1 MRSYNGLQAC
11 SSKLKIK
18 WITLFE
24 NAISGGINQLFLA
37 TISIEQMRHEERI
50 AQELAIHSKQV
61 MATITLLDEGATVP
75 FISRYRKEVTGS
87 LDDLQ
92 VAAIRDRI
100 QQLRDLDSRREA
112 ILKSIKEQEKL
123 TPELEKK
130 INEAL
135 TMSALE
141 DLYLPY
147 KPKRKTKASVA
158 KEKGL
163 EPLAN
168 KLLEQTS
175 FDPQL
180 EAEKYI
186 DTEKGVENIEE
197 ALQGARDIIA
207 ETINENAEIR
217 QTIRELFMKKG
228 IITSKVLKSKEK
240 EAEAQKYKD
249 YFEWD
254 EPIHKIPSHRLLAI
268 RRGEKEGYLSMNIA
282 PNEEEAIELIERQ
295 FIKGNSDASQQ
306 VKISIKDSYKR
317 LMSVSIETE
326 VRMETKKKADEEAIA
341 VFAENLKQLLMA
353 APLGQKAVMAIDP
366 GFRTGCKVVCL
377 DKQGKLLE
385 FTAIYP
391 NEPQKDFVRAGE
403 TVKHL
408 VEKHHIEAI
417 AIGNGTAS
425 RETESFVKKLG
436 LPSSVIVAMVNE
448 SGASIYSASEAARE
462 EFPNEDVTV
471 RGSVSIGRRM
481 MDPLAEL
488 VKLDAKSIGVGQ
500 YQHDVDQNAL
510 KKSLDDVVMA
520 CVNNVGVELNTASKQ
535 LLTYVSGLGPQI
547 ADNIIKYRN
556 ENGPFKSRE
565 ALKNVPRLGDKAF
578 EQAAGFLR
586 IQNAENPLDKSAV
599 HPERY
604 KTVEQMAK
612 DAQATVRDL
621 MSKAEL
627 RKQINLNQY
636 VNDEVGLPTLKDIMA
651 ELDRPGRDPRDQFEV
666 VQFQEGVNEITDLK
680 TGMSLPGVVTNITKF
695 GAFVDIGVHQDGL
708 VHISHLS
715 NSFVSDPSQIVKL
728 GQKVNV
734 KVLEVDVARKRI
746 SLSMKTDAPVAKRN
760 EKSAGNNSRKEIHGN
775 YAKAKQE
782 QHPDGDLQAKLAMLK
797 GKFGQ

>member
-1 MRSYNGLQAC
+1 
-11 SSKLKIK
+11 
-18 WITLFE
+18 
-24 NAISGGINQLFLA
+24 
-37 TISIEQMRHEERI
+37 MRHDERI
-50 AQELAIHSKQV
+50 AEELGISVRQV
-61 MATITLLDEGATVP
+61 TATVGLLDEGATVP

-92 VAAIRDRI
+92 VANVRDRI
-100 QQLRDLDSRREA
+100 QQLRDLDTRREA
-112 ILKSIKEQEKL
+112 ILKSIEEQEKL
-123 TPELEKK
+123 TPELKKK
-130 INEAL
+130 INEAQ
-135 TMSALE
+135 TMTALE

-163 EPLAN
+163 EPLAT
-168 KLLEQTS
+168 KILAQSS
-175 FDPQL
+175 FDPQS
-180 EAEKYI
+180 EAAQFI
-186 DTEKGVENIEE
+186 DTEKGVESETE

-207 ETINENAEIR
+207 ETINEDAETRQKIR
-217 QTIRELFMKKG
+217 DLFMKKG
-228 IITSKVLKSKEK
+228 IISSKVLKSKEK
-240 EAEAQKYKD
+240 EADAQKYKD

-268 RRGEKEGYLSMNIA
+268 RRGEKEGFLSMNIS
-282 PNEEEAIELIERQ
+282 PEEEEAIEIIERA
-295 FIKGNSDASQQ
+295 FVKANNEASTH
-306 VKISIKDSYKR
+306 VKTAIKDCYKR

-326 VRMETKKKADEEAIA
+326 VRMESKKKADEEAIV

-353 APLGQKAVMAIDP
+353 APLGQKAVMAVDP

-391 NEPQKDFVRAGE
+391 NEPQKDITRAGE

-408 VEKHHIEAI
+408 VEKHQIEAI

-425 RETESFVKKLG
+425 RETESFIKKLG
-436 LPSSVIVAMVNE
+436 LPANVIVAMVNE
-448 SGASIYSASEAARE
+448 SGASIYSASEAARD

-488 VKLDAKSIGVGQ
+488 VKIDAKSIGVGQ
-500 YQHDVDQNAL
+500 YQHDVDQHAL

-547 ADNIIKYRN
+547 ADNIVKYRN
-556 ENGPFKSRE
+556 ENGPFDSRE
-565 ALKNVPRLGDKAF
+565 ALKKVPRLGDKAF

-586 IQNAENPLDKSAV
+586 IDGAKNPLDKSAV

-612 DAQATVRDL
+612 DAQASVRDL
-621 MSKAEL
+621 MTKAEL

-636 VNDEVGLPTLKDIMA
+636 VNDEVGLPTLKDIMD
-651 ELDRPGRDPRDQFEV
+651 ELDRPGRDPRDQFEA

-680 TGMSLPGVVTNITKF
+680 EGMSLPGVITNITKF
-695 GAFVDIGVHQDGL
+695 GAFVDVGVHQDGL

-715 NSFVSDPSQIVKL
+715 NSFVSDPTQVVKL
-728 GQKVNV
+728 GQKVTV
-734 KVLEVDVARKRI
+734 KVLEVDVPRKRI
-746 SLSMKTDAPVAKRN
+746 SLSMKNDAPQVKRS
-760 EKSAGNNSRKEIHGN
+760 EKKARPQKQQVYKPKEE
-775 YAKAKQE
+775 KV
-782 QHPDGDLQAKLAMLK
+782 PDGDLQAKLAMLK
-797 GKFGQ
+797 GKFGN

>member
-1 MRSYNGLQAC
+1 M
-11 SSKLKIK
+11 
-18 WITLFE
+18 
-24 NAISGGINQLFLA
+24 A
-37 TISIEQMRHEERI
+37 TILRINMRHEERI
-50 AQELAIHSKQV
+50 AQELNISPKQV
-61 MATITLLDEGATVP
+61 VATVGLLDEGATVP

-92 VAAIRDRI
+92 VAGVRDRI
-100 QQLRDLDSRREA
+100 QQLRDLDARREA

-130 INEAL
+130 INEAE
-135 TMSALE
+135 TMAKLE

-147 KPKRKTKASVA
+147 KPKRKTRASVA

-168 KLLEQTS
+168 KILEQGN
-175 FDPQL
+175 FDPL
-180 EAEKYI
+180 SEASQFI
-186 DTEKGVENIEE
+186 DQEKGVESEE
-197 ALQGARDIIA
+197 DALQGARDIIA
-207 ETINENAEIR
+207 ETINEHAETR
-217 QTIRELFMKKG
+217 QKIRELFMKKG
-228 IITSKVLKSKEK
+228 VIASKVLKSKEK
-240 EAEAQKYKD
+240 EADAQKYKD

-268 RRGEKEGYLSMNIA
+268 RRGEKEGFLSMNIA
-282 PNEEEAIELIERQ
+282 PEEAEAHDIIEKE
-295 FIKGNSDASQQ
+295 FVKANNEAADQ
-306 VKISIKDSYKR
+306 VDLAIKDSYKR

-326 VRMETKKKADEEAIA
+326 VRMESKKKADEEAIA

-391 NEPQKDFVRAGE
+391 NEPQKDIARAGE

-408 VEKHHIEAI
+408 VDKHQIEAI

-425 RETESFVKKLG
+425 RETEGFVKKLG
-436 LPSSVIVAMVNE
+436 FPSHVIVAMVNE
-448 SGASIYSASEAARE
+448 SGASIYSASEAARD

-488 VKLDAKSIGVGQ
+488 VKIDAKSIGVGQ
-500 YQHDVDQNAL
+500 YQHDVDQTAL

-535 LLTYVSGLGPQI
+535 LLTYVSGLGASI
-547 ADNIIKYRN
+547 AENIIKYRN

-565 ALKNVPRLGDKAF
+565 ALKEVPRLGGKAF

-586 IQNAENPLDKSAV
+586 IDGADNPLDKSAV

-604 KTVEQMAK
+604 TTVEQMAK
-612 DAQATVRDL
+612 DAQTTVRDL
-621 MSKAEL
+621 MTSAEL
-627 RKQINLNQY
+627 RKKVDLKKY
-636 VNDEVGLPTLKDIMA
+636 VSDEVGLPTLKDIMD
-651 ELDRPGRDPRDQFEV
+651 ELDKPGRDPRDQFEA

-680 TGMSLPGVVTNITKF
+680 AGMKLPGVITNITKF
-695 GAFVDIGVHQDGL
+695 GAFVDVGVHQDGL

-715 NSFVSDPSQIVKL
+715 NSFVSDPTQVVKL
-728 GQKVNV
+728 GQKVQV
-734 KVLEVDVARKRI
+734 TVLEVDVPRKRI
-746 SLSMKTDAPVAKRN
+746 SLSMKGDAPQVKRS
-760 EKSAGNNSRKEIHGN
+760 EKRSNNRHKKEDTSLRKDQRNNKPKEERI
-775 YAKAKQE
+775 
-782 QHPDGDLQAKLAMLK
+782 PDGDLQAKLAMLK
-797 GKFGQ
+797 GKWGS

>member
-1 MRSYNGLQAC
+1 M
-11 SSKLKIK
+11 K
-18 WITLFE
+18 
-24 NAISGGINQLFLA
+24 
-37 TISIEQMRHEERI
+37 HEERI
-50 AQELAIHSKQV
+50 ASELNIAPRQV
-61 MATITLLDEGATVP
+61 IATIGLLDEGATVP

-92 VAAIRDRI
+92 VAGVRDRI
-100 QQLRDLDSRREA
+100 QQLRDLDARREA

-130 INEAL
+130 INEAQ
-135 TMSALE
+135 TMTALE

-163 EPLAN
+163 EPLAI
-168 KLLEQTS
+168 KVLEQS
-175 FDPQL
+175 NFDVSS
-180 EAEKYI
+180 EASNYI
-186 DTEKGVENIEE
+186 DSGKGVESEEE

-217 QTIRELFMKKG
+217 QKIRELFMKKA

-240 EAEAQKYKD
+240 DADAQKYKD

-254 EPIHKIPSHRLLAI
+254 EPIAKIPSHRLLAI
-268 RRGEKEGYLSMNIA
+268 RRGEKEGFLSMNIA
-282 PNEEEAIELIERQ
+282 PEEEEALDIIERQ
-295 FIKGNSDASQQ
+295 FVKGNTEASSQ
-306 VKISIKDSYKR
+306 VETAIKDCYKR

-326 VRMETKKKADEEAIA
+326 VRMETKKKADEEAII

-391 NEPQKDFVRAGE
+391 NEPQKDMTRAGE
-403 TVKHL
+403 TVRHL
-408 VEKHHIEAI
+408 VEKHNIEAI

-436 LPSSVIVAMVNE
+436 LHSNVIIAMVNE
-448 SGASIYSASEAARE
+448 SGASIYSASEAARD

-500 YQHDVDQNAL
+500 YQHDVDQTAL
-510 KKSLDDVVMA
+510 KKSLDDVVMS
-520 CVNNVGVELNTASKQ
+520 CVNSVGVELNTASKQ

-547 ADNIIKYRN
+547 ADNIVKYRN

-565 ALKNVPRLGDKAF
+565 ALKKVPRLGGKAF

-586 IQNAENPLDKSAV
+586 ILNADNPLDKSAV

-621 MSKAEL
+621 MTKAEL

-636 VNDEVGLPTLKDIMA
+636 VNEDVGLPTLKDIIA
-651 ELDRPGRDPRDQFEV
+651 ELDRPGRDPRDQFEAI
-666 VQFQEGVNEITDLK
+666 QFQEGVNEVKDLK
-680 TGMSLPGVVTNITKF
+680 EGMSLPGVVTNITKF
-695 GAFVDIGVHQDGL
+695 GAFVDVGVHQDGL

-715 NSFVSDPSQIVKL
+715 NSFVSDPTQVVKL
-728 GQKVNV
+728 GQKVTV
-734 KVLEVDVARKRI
+734 KVLEVDAPRKRI
-746 SLSMKTDAPVAKRN
+746 SLSMKSDAPQVK
-760 EKSAGNNSRKEIHGN
+760 KSVKKSPKTQQSRPAPTKSKPRE
-775 YAKAKQE
+775 E
-782 QHPDGDLQAKLAMLK
+782 QIPDGDLQAKLAMLK

>member
-1 MRSYNGLQAC
+1 
-11 SSKLKIK
+11 
-18 WITLFE
+18 
-24 NAISGGINQLFLA
+24 
-37 TISIEQMRHEERI
+37 MRHEERI
-50 AQELAIHSKQV
+50 AQELSISPRQV
-61 MATITLLDEGATVP
+61 TATVALLDEGATVP

-92 VAAIRDRI
+92 VAGVRDRI
-100 QQLRDLDSRREA
+100 QQLRDLDARREA

-130 INEAL
+130 INEAQ
-135 TMSALE
+135 TMTALE

-158 KEKGL
+158 REKGL
-163 EPLAN
+163 EPLAI
-168 KLLEQTS
+168 KILEQGN
-175 FDPQL
+175 FDPQS
-180 EAEKYI
+180 EASQFI
-186 DTEKGVENIEE
+186 DDEKGVASEEE

-207 ETINENAEIR
+207 ETINEHAETR
-217 QTIRELFMKKG
+217 QQIRELFMKKG
-228 IITSKVLKSKEK
+228 AISSQVLKSKEK
-240 EAEAQKYKD
+240 NPDAQKYKD

-254 EPIHKIPSHRLLAI
+254 EAINKIPSHRLLAI
-268 RRGEKEGYLSMNIA
+268 RRGEKEGFLTMNIS
-282 PNEEEAIELIERQ
+282 PDDEEAIAIIERQ
-295 FIKGNSDASQQ
+295 FVKASNEASDQ
-306 VKISIKDSYKR
+306 VKTAIKDCYKR

-326 VRMETKKKADEEAIA
+326 VRMESKKKADEEAIV

-353 APLGQKAVMAIDP
+353 APLGQKTVMAVDP

-391 NEPQKDFVRAGE
+391 NEPQKDITRAGE
-403 TVKHL
+403 TVKNL
-408 VEKHHIEAI
+408 VKKHKIEAI

-425 RETESFVKKLG
+425 RETESFVKNLG
-436 LPSSVIVAMVNE
+436 LPSNVIVAMVNE
-448 SGASIYSASEAARE
+448 SGASIYSASEAARD

-488 VKLDAKSIGVGQ
+488 VKIDAKSIGVGQ

-510 KKSLDDVVMA
+510 KRSLDDVVMA
-520 CVNNVGVELNTASKQ
+520 CVNSVGVELNTASKQ

-547 ADNIIKYRN
+547 ADNIVKYRN
-556 ENGPFKSRE
+556 ENGPFDSRE
-565 ALKNVPRLGDKAF
+565 ALKKVPRLGDKAF

-586 IQNAENPLDKSAV
+586 IAGANNPLDKSAV

-604 KTVEQMAK
+604 ETVEQMAR
-612 DAQATVRDL
+612 DAQASVGDL
-621 MSKAEL
+621 MTKAEL

-636 VNDEVGLPTLKDIMA
+636 VNDEVGLPTLKDIME

-680 TGMSLPGVVTNITKF
+680 EGMSLPGVITNITKF
-695 GAFVDIGVHQDGL
+695 GAFVDVGVHQDGL

-715 NSFVSDPSQIVKL
+715 NSFVSDPTQVVKL
-728 GQKVNV
+728 GQKVTV
-734 KVLEVDVARKRI
+734 KVLEVDVPRKRI
-746 SLSMKTDAPVAKRN
+746 SLSMKGDAPQVKRS
-760 EKSAGNNSRKEIHGN
+760 EKRSKPQN
-775 YAKAKQE
+775 Q
-782 QHPDGDLQAKLAMLK
+782 QHSKPREERVPDGDLQAKLAMLK
-797 GKFGQ
+797 GKFKQ

>member
-1 MRSYNGLQAC
+1 
-11 SSKLKIK
+11 
-18 WITLFE
+18 
-24 NAISGGINQLFLA
+24 
-37 TISIEQMRHEERI
+37 MRHEERI

-163 EPLAN
+163 EPLAI
-168 KLLEQTS
+168 KLMEQSS
-175 FDPQL
+175 FDPHL

-186 DTEKGVENIEE
+186 DAEKGVETIED

-306 VKISIKDSYKR
+306 VKLSIKDSYKR

-391 NEPQKDFVRAGE
+391 NEPQKDMTRAGE

-436 LPSSVIVAMVNE
+436 LPSSIIVAMVNE

-510 KKSLDDVVMA
+510 KKSLDDVVMS

-565 ALKNVPRLGDKAF
+565 ALRNVPRLGDKAF

-612 DAQATVRDL
+612 DAQASVRDL

-627 RKQINLNQY
+627 RMQINLNQY

-715 NSFVSDPSQIVKL
+715 NSFVSDPSQVVKL

-775 YAKAKQE
+775 YSKAKQE

>member
-1 MRSYNGLQAC
+1 
-11 SSKLKIK
+11 
-18 WITLFE
+18 
-24 NAISGGINQLFLA
+24 
-37 TISIEQMRHEERI
+37 MRHEERI
-50 AQELAIHSKQV
+50 AQELSITPRQV
-61 MATITLLDEGATVP
+61 TATVGLLDEGATVP

-92 VAAIRDRI
+92 VAGIRDRI
-100 QQLRDLDSRREA
+100 QQLRDLDARREA

-130 INEAL
+130 INEAQ
-135 TMSALE
+135 TMTALE

-163 EPLAN
+163 EPLALKVLDQGN
-168 KLLEQTS
+168 
-175 FDPQL
+175 FDPST
-180 EAEKYI
+180 EAAQFI
-186 DTEKGVENIEE
+186 DSEKGVESIED

-207 ETINENAEIR
+207 ETINEDAETR
-217 QTIRELFMKKG
+217 QKIRELFIKKG
-228 IITSKVLKSKEK
+228 VISSKVLKSKEK
-240 EAEAQKYKD
+240 EADAQKYKD

-254 EPIHKIPSHRLLAI
+254 ESIEKIPSHRLLAI
-268 RRGEKEGYLSMNIA
+268 RRGEKEGFLAMNIA
-282 PNEEEAIELIERQ
+282 PEEEEAIDILERQ
-295 FIKGNSDASQQ
+295 FVKGNNEASAH
-306 VKISIKDSYKR
+306 VKTAAKDCYKR

-326 VRMETKKKADEEAIA
+326 VRMESKKKADEEAII

-391 NEPQKDFVRAGE
+391 NEPQKDMVRAGE

-408 VEKHHIEAI
+408 VEKHQIEAI

-425 RETESFVKKLG
+425 RETETFVKKLG
-436 LPSSVIVAMVNE
+436 LPASVIVAMVNE
-448 SGASIYSASEAARE
+448 SGASIYSASEAARD

-488 VKLDAKSIGVGQ
+488 VKIDAKSIGVGQ

-520 CVNNVGVELNTASKQ
+520 CVNSVGVELNTASKQ

-547 ADNIIKYRN
+547 ADNIVKYRN
-556 ENGPFKSRE
+556 KNGPFASRE
-565 ALKNVPRLGDKAF
+565 ALKQVPRLGDKAF

-586 IQNAENPLDKSAV
+586 ISGADNPLDKSAV

-604 KTVEQMAK
+604 QTVEQMAK
-612 DAQATVRDL
+612 DAQASVRDL
-621 MSKAEL
+621 MTKSEL
-627 RKQINLNQY
+627 RKRINLNAY
-636 VNDEVGLPTLKDIMA
+636 VSDEVGLPTLKDIME
-651 ELDRPGRDPRDQFEV
+651 ELDRPGRDPRDQFEA

-680 TGMSLPGVVTNITKF
+680 EGMSLPGVVTNITKF
-695 GAFVDIGVHQDGL
+695 GAFVDVGVHQDGL

-715 NSFVSDPSQIVKL
+715 NSFVSDPTQVVKL

-734 KVLEVDVARKRI
+734 KVLEVDVPRKRI
-746 SLSMKTDAPVAKRN
+746 SLSMKSDAPQVKRS
-760 EKSAGNNSRKEIHGN
+760 EKKARPRKQ
-775 YAKAKQE
+775 QE
-782 QHPDGDLQAKLAMLK
+782 YRKKEEKIPDGDLQAKLAMLK

>member
-1 MRSYNGLQAC
+1 M
-11 SSKLKIK
+11 KIK
-18 WITLFE
+18 WITLYG
-24 NAISGGINQLFLA
+24 NPISGGINQLFLA
-37 TISIEQMRHEERI
+37 TILNKQMRHEERI

-163 EPLAN
+163 EPLAI
-168 KLLEQTS
+168 KLMEQTS
-175 FDPQL
+175 FDPHL

-186 DTEKGVENIEE
+186 DAEKGVETIEE

-306 VKISIKDSYKR
+306 VKLSIKDSYKR

-391 NEPQKDFVRAGE
+391 NEPQKDMTRAGE

-510 KKSLDDVVMA
+510 KKSLDDVVMS

-565 ALKNVPRLGDKAF
+565 ALKSVPRLGDKAF

-612 DAQATVRDL
+612 DAQASVRDL

-715 NSFVSDPSQIVKL
+715 NSFVSDPSQVVKL

-746 SLSMKTDAPVAKRN
+746 SLSMKTDAPAAKRN
-760 EKSAGNNSRKEIHGN
+760 EKSAGNSSRKEIHGI
-775 YAKAKQE
+775 YTKAKQE
-782 QHPDGDLQAKLAMLK
+782 QHPDGDLQAKLAMLR

>member
-1 MRSYNGLQAC
+1 
-11 SSKLKIK
+11 
-18 WITLFE
+18 
-24 NAISGGINQLFLA
+24 
-37 TISIEQMRHEERI
+37 MRHEELI
-50 AQELAIHSKQV
+50 ASELNIAPRQV
-61 MATITLLDEGATVP
+61 VATIGLLDEGATVP

-92 VAAIRDRI
+92 VAAVRDRI
-100 QQLRDLDSRREA
+100 QQLRDLDTRREA
-112 ILKSIKEQEKL
+112 ILKSINEQEKL

-130 INEAL
+130 INEAK
-135 TMSALE
+135 TMTALE

-163 EPLAN
+163 EPLAI
-168 KLLEQTS
+168 KVLEQSS
-175 FDPQL
+175 FNVHS
-180 EAEKYI
+180 EASNYI
-186 DTEKGVENIEE
+186 DPEKGVESEEE

-217 QTIRELFMKKG
+217 QKIRELFMRKA

-240 EAEAQKYKD
+240 DPDAQKYKD

-254 EPIHKIPSHRLLAI
+254 EPISKIPSHRLLAI
-268 RRGEKEGYLSMNIA
+268 RRGEKEGFLSMNIA
-282 PNEEEAIELIERQ
+282 PEEEEALNIIERQ
-295 FIKGNSDASQQ
+295 FVKGSSEASTHVQTA
-306 VKISIKDSYKR
+306 IKDCYKR

-326 VRMETKKKADEEAIA
+326 VRMESKKKADEEAIT

-391 NEPQKDFVRAGE
+391 NEPQRDTVRAGE
-403 TVKHL
+403 TVKQL
-408 VEKHHIEAI
+408 VEKHQIEAI

-425 RETESFVKKLG
+425 RESEAFVKKLG
-436 LPSSVIVAMVNE
+436 LPANVIVAMVNE
-448 SGASIYSASEAARE
+448 SGASIYSASEAARD

-500 YQHDVDQNAL
+500 YQHDVDQTAL

-547 ADNIIKYRN
+547 ADNIVKYRN

-565 ALKNVPRLGDKAF
+565 ALRKVPRLGDKAF

-612 DAQATVRDL
+612 DAQASVRDL
-621 MSKAEL
+621 MTKAEL

-636 VNDEVGLPTLKDIMA
+636 INEEVGLPTLKDIMA
-651 ELDRPGRDPRDQFEV
+651 ELDRPGRDPREQFEV
-666 VQFQEGVNEITDLK
+666 IQFQEGVNEVSDLK
-680 TGMSLPGVVTNITKF
+680 EGMTLPGVVTNITKF

-715 NSFVSDPSQIVKL
+715 NSFVSDPTQVVKL
-728 GQKVNV
+728 GQKVTV
-734 KVLEVDVARKRI
+734 KVLEVDIPRKRI
-746 SLSMKTDAPVAKRN
+746 SLSMKSDVPHVKKSVKTAPRDTQKRPTRT
-760 EKSAGNNSRKEIHGN
+760 KSNLKE
-775 YAKAKQE
+775 E
-782 QHPDGDLQAKLAMLK
+782 RTPDGDLQAKLAMLK

>member
-1 MRSYNGLQAC
+1 
-11 SSKLKIK
+11 
-18 WITLFE
+18 
-24 NAISGGINQLFLA
+24 
-37 TISIEQMRHEERI
+37 MRHEDRI
-50 AQELAIHSKQV
+50 AQELSINARQV
-61 MATITLLDEGATVP
+61 TATVALLDEGATVP

-92 VAAIRDRI
+92 VAGIRDRL
-100 QQLRDLDSRREA
+100 QQLRDLDARREA

-130 INEAL
+130 INEAQ
-135 TMSALE
+135 TMTALE

-163 EPLAN
+163 EPLAV
-168 KLLEQTS
+168 KILAQGG
-175 FDPQL
+175 FDPQI
-180 EAEKYI
+180 EAAQFI
-186 DTEKGVENIEE
+186 DKEKGVESVEE

-207 ETINENAEIR
+207 ETINEHAETR
-217 QTIRELFMKKG
+217 QRIRELFMKKG
-228 IITSKVLKSKEK
+228 VISSKVLKSKEK
-240 EAEAQKYKD
+240 EADAQKYKD

-254 EPIHKIPSHRLLAI
+254 EPINKIPSHRLLAI
-268 RRGEKEGYLSMNIA
+268 RRGEKEGFLSMNMA
-282 PNEEEAIELIERQ
+282 PDEEEAVNIIEKH
-295 FIKGNSDASQQ
+295 FVKGNNEVSSQ
-306 VKISIKDSYKR
+306 VKTAVKDCYKR

-326 VRMETKKKADEEAIA
+326 ARMESKKKADEEAIV

-353 APLGQKAVMAIDP
+353 APLGQKAVMAVDP

-391 NEPQKDFVRAGE
+391 NEPQKDGVRAGE

-408 VEKHHIEAI
+408 VEKHKIEAI

-436 LPSSVIVAMVNE
+436 LSSGVIVAMVNE
-448 SGASIYSASEAARE
+448 SGASIYSASEVARD
-462 EFPNEDVTV
+462 EFPDEDVTV

-500 YQHDVDQNAL
+500 YQHDVDQNSL
-510 KKSLDDVVMA
+510 KKTLDDVVMS
-520 CVNNVGVELNTASKQ
+520 CVNSVGVELNTASKQ

-547 ADNIIKYRN
+547 ADNIVKYRN
-556 ENGPFKSRE
+556 ENGPFDSRE
-565 ALKNVPRLGDKAF
+565 ALKKVPRLGDKAF

-586 IQNAENPLDKSAV
+586 IAEAKNPLDKSAV

-604 KTVEQMAK
+604 KTVEQIAK
-612 DAQATVRDL
+612 DAQSTVRDL
-621 MSKAEL
+621 MTKAEL
-627 RKQINLNQY
+627 RKQVNLNQY
-636 VNDEVGLPTLKDIMA
+636 VNEEVGLPTLKDIME
-651 ELDRPGRDPRDQFEV
+651 ELDRPGRDPRDQFEA
-666 VQFQEGVNEITDLK
+666 VQFQEGVNEMTDLK
-680 TGMSLPGVVTNITKF
+680 EGMSLPGVVTNITKF
-695 GAFVDIGVHQDGL
+695 GAFVDVGVHQDGL

-715 NSFVSDPSQIVKL
+715 NSFVSDPTQVVKL
-728 GQKVNV
+728 GQKVTV
-734 KVLEVDVARKRI
+734 KVLEVDAARKRI
-746 SLSMKTDAPVAKRN
+746 SLSMKNDAPQVKRS
-760 EKSAGNNSRKEIHGN
+760 EKKTRPKGQQEHKPKEQ
-775 YAKAKQE
+775 KT
-782 QHPDGDLQAKLAMLK
+782 PDGDLQAKLAMLK

>member
-1 MRSYNGLQAC
+1 M
-11 SSKLKIK
+11 K
-18 WITLFE
+18 
-24 NAISGGINQLFLA
+24 
-37 TISIEQMRHEERI
+37 HEERI
-50 AQELAIHSKQV
+50 ASELNITPRQV
-61 MATITLLDEGATVP
+61 TATVGLLDDGATVP

-87 LDDLQ
+87 LDDLE

-100 QQLRDLDSRREA
+100 QQLRDLDARREA

-130 INEAL
+130 IDEAE
-135 TMSALE
+135 TMTALE

-147 KPKRKTKASVA
+147 KPKRKTRASVA

-163 EPLAN
+163 EPLALKIMDQN
-168 KLLEQTS
+168 A
-175 FDPQL
+175 FDVEN
-180 EAEKYI
+180 EASQFI
-186 DTEKGVENIEE
+186 DAEKGVEDIDQ

-207 ETINENAEIR
+207 EMINEHAETR
-217 QTIRELFMKKG
+217 QKIRELFMKKG

-240 EAEAQKYKD
+240 ESDAQKYKD

-254 EPIHKIPSHRLLAI
+254 EPIAKIPSHRLLAI
-268 RRGEKEGYLSMNIA
+268 RRGEKEGFLSMNIS
-282 PNEEEAIELIERQ
+282 PEEEEALNIIERE
-295 FIKGNSDASQQ
+295 FVKGNTEASEQ
-306 VKISIKDSYKR
+306 VATAAKDSYKR

-326 VRMETKKKADEEAIA
+326 VRMETKKKADEEAII

-391 NEPQKDFVRAGE
+391 NEPQKDTVRAGE

-408 VEKHHIEAI
+408 AEKHEIEAI

-436 LPSSVIVAMVNE
+436 LPSDIIIAMVNE
-448 SGASIYSASEAARE
+448 SGASIYSASEAARD

-488 VKLDAKSIGVGQ
+488 VKIDAKSIGVGQ
-500 YQHDVDQNAL
+500 YQHDVDQSAL
-510 KKSLDDVVMA
+510 KKSLDDVVMG

-535 LLTYVSGLGPQI
+535 LLTYVSGLGASI
-547 ADNIIKYRN
+547 AENIVNYRN
-556 ENGPFKSRE
+556 ENGPFQSRE
-565 ALKNVPRLGDKAF
+565 ALKNVPRLGGKAF

-586 IQNAENPLDKSAV
+586 IEGATNPLDKSAV

-604 KTVEQMAK
+604 NLVERMAK

-621 MSKAEL
+621 MTSSEL
-627 RKQINLNQY
+627 RKKVDLKKY
-636 VNDEVGLPTLKDIMA
+636 VTDEVGLPTLKDIME
-651 ELDRPGRDPRDQFEV
+651 ELDKPGRDPRDQFEV

-680 TGMSLPGVVTNITKF
+680 EGMKLPGVVTNITKF
-695 GAFVDIGVHQDGL
+695 GAFVDVGVHQDGL

-715 NSFVSDPSQIVKL
+715 NSFVSDPTQVVKL
-728 GQKVNV
+728 GQKVQV
-734 KVLEVDVARKRI
+734 TVMEVDVPRKRI
-746 SLSMKTDAPVAKRN
+746 SLSMKGDAPQVKRSDKKTQRQAPRDQKPR
-760 EKSAGNNSRKEIHGN
+760 EERV
-775 YAKAKQE
+775 
-782 QHPDGDLQAKLAMLK
+782 PDGDLQAKLAMLK
-797 GKFGQ
+797 GKWGN

>member
-1 MRSYNGLQAC
+1 
-11 SSKLKIK
+11 
-18 WITLFE
+18 
-24 NAISGGINQLFLA
+24 
-37 TISIEQMRHEERI
+37 MRHEERI
-50 AQELAIHSKQV
+50 AQELSINPKQV
-61 MATITLLDEGATVP
+61 IATVALLDEGATVP

-92 VAAIRDRI
+92 VASVRDRI
-100 QQLRDLDSRREA
+100 QQLRDLDARREA
-112 ILKSIKEQEKL
+112 ILKSIEEQEKL
-123 TPELEKK
+123 TPELKKK
-130 INEAL
+130 INEAQ
-135 TMSALE
+135 TMTALE

-163 EPLAN
+163 EPLATKILSQGN
-168 KLLEQTS
+168 
-175 FDPQL
+175 FDPQT
-180 EAEKYI
+180 EAAQFI
-186 DTEKGVENIEE
+186 DTEKGVESEDE

-207 ETINENAEIR
+207 ETINEDAEMR
-217 QTIRELFMKKG
+217 QKIRELFMKKG
-228 IITSKVLKSKEK
+228 IISSKVLKSKEK
-240 EAEAQKYKD
+240 EADAQKYKD

-268 RRGEKEGYLSMNIA
+268 RRGEKEGFLSMNIS
-282 PNEEEAIELIERQ
+282 PEEEDAIGIIERS
-295 FIKGNSDASQQ
+295 F
-306 VKISIKDSYKR
+306 VKANNEAGEHVKTAIKDCYKR

-326 VRMETKKKADEEAIA
+326 VRMESKKKADEEAIV

-353 APLGQKAVMAIDP
+353 APLGQKAVMAVDP

-385 FTAIYP
+385 FKAIYP
-391 NEPQKDFVRAGE
+391 NEPQKDTTRAGE

-408 VEKHHIEAI
+408 VEKHQIEAI

-425 RETESFVKKLG
+425 RETESFIKKLG
-436 LPSSVIVAMVNE
+436 LPTSVLIAMVNE
-448 SGASIYSASEAARE
+448 SGASIYSASEAARD

-488 VKLDAKSIGVGQ
+488 VKIDAKSIGVGQ

-510 KKSLDDVVMA
+510 KKSLDDVVMT

-547 ADNIIKYRN
+547 ADNIVKFRN
-556 ENGPFKSRE
+556 EYGPFDSRE
-565 ALKNVPRLGDKAF
+565 ALKKVPRLGDKAF

-586 IQNAENPLDKSAV
+586 IEGAKNPLDKSAV

-604 KTVEQMAK
+604 KTVEEMAK
-612 DAQATVRDL
+612 DAQASVRDL
-621 MSKAEL
+621 MTKAEL

-636 VNDEVGLPTLKDIMA
+636 VNDEVGLPTLKDIMD
-651 ELDRPGRDPRDQFEV
+651 ELDRPGRDPRDQFEA

-680 TGMSLPGVVTNITKF
+680 QGMSLPGVVTNITKF
-695 GAFVDIGVHQDGL
+695 GAFVDVGVHQDGL

-715 NSFVSDPSQIVKL
+715 NSFVSDPTQVVKL
-728 GQKVNV
+728 GQKVTV
-734 KVLEVDVARKRI
+734 KVLEVDVPRKRI
-746 SLSMKTDAPVAKRN
+746 SLSMKSDAPQVKKS
-760 EKSAGNNSRKEIHGN
+760 EKKTRTK
-775 YAKAKQE
+775 KQSE
-782 QHPDGDLQAKLAMLK
+782 FKPREEKQPDGDLQAKLAMLK
-797 GKFGQ
+797 GKFGN

>member
-1 MRSYNGLQAC
+1 
-11 SSKLKIK
+11 
-18 WITLFE
+18 
-24 NAISGGINQLFLA
+24 
-37 TISIEQMRHEERI
+37 MRHEERI
-50 AQELAIHSKQV
+50 AQELNVGTKQV
-61 MATITLLDEGATVP
+61 IATVALLDEGATVP

-92 VAAIRDRI
+92 VAGIRDRI
-100 QQLRDLDSRREA
+100 DQLRDLDARREA

-130 INEAL
+130 INAAL
-135 TMSALE
+135 TMTALE

-163 EPLAN
+163 ESLAIKVLDQGN
-168 KLLEQTS
+168 
-175 FDPQL
+175 FDPQT
-180 EAEKYI
+180 EAGQYI
-186 DTEKGVENIEE
+186 DSEKGVESAEE

-207 ETINENAEIR
+207 ETINEDAETR
-217 QTIRELFMKKG
+217 QKIRELFMKKG
-228 IITSKVLKSKEK
+228 IISSKVLKSKEK
-240 EAEAQKYKD
+240 DADAQKYKD

-254 EPIHKIPSHRLLAI
+254 EPVNKIPSHRLLAI
-268 RRGEKEGYLSMNIA
+268 RRGEKEGFLSMNMS
-282 PNEEEAIELIERQ
+282 PDQEEAVDILERQ
-295 FIKGNSDASQQ
+295 FVKGNNDASAH
-306 VKISIKDSYKR
+306 VKTAIKDCYKR

-326 VRMETKKKADEEAIA
+326 VRMESKKKADEEAIV

-353 APLGQKAVMAIDP
+353 APLGQKAVMAVDP

-391 NEPQKDFVRAGE
+391 NEPQKDMVKAGE
-403 TVKHL
+403 TIKHL
-408 VEKHHIEAI
+408 VEKHQIEAI

-436 LPSSVIVAMVNE
+436 FPASIIVAMVNE
-448 SGASIYSASEAARE
+448 NGASIYSASEVARD

-500 YQHDVDQNAL
+500 YQHDVDQIAL

-547 ADNIIKYRN
+547 ADNIVKYRN
-556 ENGPFKSRE
+556 ENGPFASRE
-565 ALKNVPRLGDKAF
+565 ALKKVPRLGDKAF

-586 IQNAENPLDKSAV
+586 IAEAKNPLDKSAV

-612 DAQATVRDL
+612 DAQASVRDL
-621 MSKAEL
+621 MTKAEL

-636 VNDEVGLPTLKDIMA
+636 VSEEVGLPTLKDIMD
-651 ELDRPGRDPRDQFEV
+651 ELDRPGRDPRDQFEA

-680 TGMSLPGVVTNITKF
+680 EGMSLPGVVTNITKF
-695 GAFVDIGVHQDGL
+695 GAFVDVGVHQDGL

-715 NSFVSDPSQIVKL
+715 NSFVSDPTQVVKL
-728 GQKVNV
+728 GQKVSV
-734 KVLEVDVARKRI
+734 KVLEVDVPRKRI
-746 SLSMKTDAPVAKRN
+746 SLSMKSDAPQVKRS
-760 EKSAGNNSRKEIHGN
+760 EKKTHPRRQQEHKPREE
-775 YAKAKQE
+775 KA
-782 QHPDGDLQAKLAMLK
+782 PDGDLQAKLAMLK